1 MTDEQPYES
10 PWTPPPLN
18 HHPNGSATAEY
29 PIVPTGSVAFPPDL
43 PDDALGSQP
52 DEPDGQAPHGFAGHA
67 GYFGSP
73 AEPGYTAHGYDARE
87 SGREVALGPD
97 AGGQRPGGRH
107 VQAEPDSVSMFTPRV
122 GIGQHASDPRPAEVL
137 PSEML
142 PADVRP
148 IDGRRLELPPIDRPP
163 TESRTETAGVPDQR
177 RSRPS
182 TADGAEA
189 SSRRDGT
196 GAIGRPY
203 QLALTDGATV
213 AAPIVPV
220 LDAPASVPW
229 AEPADI
235 PAPQPI
241 SGPPPAAAPPRS
253 AFASPAPFGVATFG
267 AAAGATAAESSPSS
281 GSSAASTL
289 GSGPARTSG
298 VAAFSPPGHVTS
310 RHAPAPEAT
319 PIAGSG
325 SVAAVS
331 TAEPDG
337 VAVTVVDPRLLP
349 GPELPA
355 GPADGQPS
363 PPAASERRV
372 HRVGRDD
379 VRPLALRAAA
389 DPDDP
394 LAPRVYGADQDA
406 QRRWEQTH
414 LRTADPGRTGVAE
427 LRSAVGTDETA
438 NGHANGGPINGAAV
452 NGEQVYG
459 NRASGIAGANGAST
473 GRPGLRIDLSPI
485 TNIPPGLPPAA
496 PDPAIQIDYD
506 LVSVLQAEVS
516 RLVIEAL
523 RGETSVTNGHRRAIT
538 RELTDAVVRRNV
550 DARVRSGETGPV
562 TWPGYERALSEAVNA
577 YLTGLGRLQPLIDD
591 PDVENI
597 MVLGTRVRVVYA
609 NGVIDET
616 TFTAAA
622 SDEELISLLQRMA
635 ERGGKTERSLS
646 SAKPIL
652 HLRLPDGA
660 RLTVIYMVTTRPVV
674 VIRRHRIKDVSL
686 DDMVR
691 MDAMTPTVKAFLEAA
706 IAAHMNIMIAGRAN
720 SGKTTL
726 LRAIADEIPREE
738 WFAVMETV
746 GELGLDS
753 TGRHPWAVCFEEREG
768 FGEKGIDGRP
778 EGQLTI
784 DDLFPHMLR
793 LSTNRIIVG
802 EVRAEEIVA
811 MFDAMNT
818 TYGSLCTIHSRDEH
832 GVFDRLAELLLR
844 YGASKSREG
853 AYLTIGNALDFVVY
867 INMEEF
873 PGRRPNRYVSSIM
886 EVHGLGEGTQLSR
899 SRIFAPGP
907 TGLAVPT
914 GVRPSE
920 RRAIELQRAGLDM
933 RVLLNSVGAY
943 AMGDGR

>member
-1 MTDEQPYES
+1 D
-10 PWTPPPLN
+10 
-18 HHPNGSATAEY
+18 
-29 PIVPTGSVAFPPDL
+29 PIAD
-43 PDDALGSQP
+43 
-52 DEPDGQAPHGFAGHA
+52 GFAGHA
-67 GYFGSP
+67 GYLGSP
-73 AEPGYTAHGYDARE
+73 AKPGYSARTDDPSV
-87 SGREVALGPD
+87 SGRD
-97 AGGQRPGGRH
+97 AAFGSDAEYGSDMTGGQRSGGRH
-107 VQAEPDSVSMFTPRV
+107 LQPETRPEPAPVSMFTPRSNTSHTANTSAAV
-122 GIGQHASDPRPAEVL
+122 GDAVDPSPVGERPLDDSAPGQRQHAQSTVDGAAARSRPAE
-137 PSEML
+137 
-142 PADVRP
+142 
-148 IDGRRLELPPIDRPP
+148 
-163 TESRTETAGVPDQR
+163 AGT
-177 RSRPS
+177 S
-182 TADGAEA
+182 
-189 SSRRDGT
+189 
-196 GAIGRPY
+196 GRPY
-203 QLALTDGATV
+203 QLAFTDTATV
-213 AAPIVPV
+213 AAPVVQASQAHGSVSLVEPV
-220 LDAPASVPW
+220 DGDAVSTGYRPIADAPPP
-229 AEPADI
+229 ERT
-235 PAPQPI
+235 
-241 SGPPPAAAPPRS
+241 SGPPAAPPLRS

-267 AAAGATAAESSPSS
+267 ASATDAAAAASSASAALEAGPSPTRGAT
-281 GSSAASTL
+281 T
-289 GSGPARTSG
+289 
-298 VAAFSPPGHVTS
+298 FSPPGHVTS
-310 RHAPAPEAT
+310 RHAPPPANTSVAGIDPIAVARTADPDSAT
-319 PIAGSG
+319 PAM
-325 SVAAVS
+325 
-331 TAEPDG
+331 
-337 VAVTVVDPRLLP
+337 VDPRLVP

-355 GPADGQPS
+355 GPASRQPP
-363 PPAASERRV
+363 PPAAESRE
-372 HRVGRDD
+372 HRIGRDD
-379 VRPLALRAAA
+379 DRPLALRAAA
-389 DPDDP
+389 DPADP
-394 LAPRVYGADQDA
+394 LAPRVYGADQHA

-427 LRSAVGTDETA
+427 LRSAAAMHETA
-438 NGHANGGPINGAAV
+438 NGHANGHAV
-452 NGEQVYG
+452 DG
-459 NRASGIAGANGAST
+459 NHVNAVTGTAANGASV
-473 GRPGLRIDLSPI
+473 GRAGLRIDFSPMA
-485 TNIPPGLPPAA
+485 PASAPGLLPAT

-506 LVSVLQAEVS
+506 LVSALQAEVS

-523 RGETSVTNGHRRAIT
+523 RGETSVTNDHRRAIT

-550 DARVRSGETGPV
+550 DTRVRSGETGPV

-622 SDEELISLLQRMA
+622 SDEELISLLQRLA

-660 RLTVIYMVTTRPVV
+660 RLTVIYMVTSRPVV
-674 VIRRHRIKDVSL
+674 VIRRHRIRDVSL

-691 MDAMTPTVKAFLEAA
+691 MDAITPTVKAFLEAA

-867 INMEEF
+867 VNMEEF
-873 PGRRPNRYVSSIM
+873 PGRRPKRYVSSIM
-886 EVHGLGEGTQLSR
+886 EVHGLGEGTQLAR

-933 RVLLNSVGAY
+933 RVLLNSAGAY
-943 AMGDGR
+943 AMGDSR

>member
-1 MTDEQPYES
+1 MTEEQPYES
-10 PWTPPPLN
+10 PWTPPPLT
-18 HHPNGSATAEY
+18 HHANGSVTAEY
-29 PIVPTGSVAFPPDL
+29 PIVPAAPVVFPPDL
-43 PDDALGSQP
+43 ADAAPGGRQDGLDDPIA
-52 DEPDGQAPHGFAGHA
+52 DRFAGHA
-67 GYFGSP
+67 GYLGSP
-73 AEPGYTAHGYDARE
+73 AEPGYKARADDPSA
-87 SGREVALGPD
+87 SGRD
-97 AGGQRPGGRH
+97 AAFGSDDVFGSEATGGQRSGGRH
-107 VQAEPDSVSMFTPRV
+107 LQPEPQPEPVSMFTPQSHTSATVRDAV
-122 GIGQHASDPRPAEVL
+122 DPSPAGERPIDDGVPEQRQHAPWTVDGAATSSRPAE
-137 PSEML
+137 
-142 PADVRP
+142 
-148 IDGRRLELPPIDRPP
+148 
-163 TESRTETAGVPDQR
+163 AGT
-177 RSRPS
+177 S
-182 TADGAEA
+182 
-189 SSRRDGT
+189 
-196 GAIGRPY
+196 GRPY
-203 QLALTDGATV
+203 QLALTDTATV
-213 AAPIVPV
+213 AAPIVQASHAHGSVSLVGPV
-220 LDAPASVPW
+220 DCDVASTGYPLI
-229 AEPADI
+229 AD
-235 PAPQPI
+235 PPPPERT
-241 SGPPPAAAPPRS
+241 SGPPPAAASPRS

-267 AAAGATAAESSPSS
+267 AAATDAAATDAAAA
-281 GSSAASTL
+281 GSSASAAPSTPVGLSASAAL
-289 GSGPARTSG
+289 DAGPLPTRGATT
-298 VAAFSPPGHVTS
+298 FSPPGHVTS
-310 RHAPAPEAT
+310 RHAPPADT
-319 PIAGSG
+319 SVAGSG
-325 SVAAVS
+325 PIAAARAAGPDSAAV
-331 TAEPDG
+331 AM
-337 VAVTVVDPRLLP
+337 VDPRLVP

-355 GPADGQPS
+355 VPADGQPS
-363 PPAASERRV
+363 PPTAVESRG
-372 HRVGRDD
+372 HRIGRDD
-379 VRPLALRAAA
+379 DRPLALRVAA
-389 DPDDP
+389 DPADP

-427 LRSAVGTDETA
+427 LRSATGTYETA
-438 NGHANGGPINGAAV
+438 NGHANGHAV
-452 NGEQVYG
+452 NGDHV
-459 NRASGIAGANGAST
+459 NAVTPTATNGTSV
-473 GRPGLRIDLSPI
+473 GRPGLRIDFSPMAPAS
-485 TNIPPGLPPAA
+485 TPGLLPAA

-506 LVSVLQAEVS
+506 LVSALQAEVS

-523 RGETSVTNGHRRAIT
+523 RGETSVTNDHRRAIT

-550 DARVRSGETGPV
+550 DTRVRSGETGPV

-609 NGVIDET
+609 HGVIDET

-622 SDEELISLLQRMA
+622 SDEELIRLLQRLA

-660 RLTVIYMVTTRPVV
+660 RLTVIYMVTSRPIV
-674 VIRRHRIKDVSL
+674 VIRRHRIRDVSL

-691 MDAMTPTVKAFLEAA
+691 MDAITPTVKAFLKAA

-867 INMEEF
+867 VNMEEF
-873 PGRRPNRYVSSIM
+873 PGRRPKRYVSSIM
-886 EVHGLGEGTQLSR
+886 EVHGLGEGTQLAR

-933 RVLLNSVGAY
+933 RVLLNSAGAY

>member
-10 PWTPPPLN
+10 PWTPPLLN

-43 PDDALGSQP
+43 PDDAFVSRPEGPGGQ
-52 DEPDGQAPHGFAGHA
+52 EPDGFAGHA

-73 AEPGYTAHGYDARE
+73 AQPGYAAYGNDATA
-87 SGREVALGPD
+87 SGREVVLGPD
-97 AGGQRPGGRH
+97 AGSGQRSGGRH
-107 VQAEPDSVSMFTPRV
+107 LHPEPEPASMFTPR
-122 GIGQHASDPRPAEVL
+122 P
-137 PSEML
+137 
-142 PADVRP
+142 
-148 IDGRRLELPPIDRPP
+148 
-163 TESRTETAGVPDQR
+163 GVPLTEAGGIPEQR
-177 RSRPS
+177 RN
-182 TADGAEA
+182 AA
-189 SSRRDGT
+189 SSADAPGHGDDA

-203 QLALTDGATV
+203 QLALTDTATV

-220 LDAPASVPW
+220 SSAPAAAPWSEPSDAPAQ
-229 AEPADI
+229 
-235 PAPQPI
+235 QPI
-241 SGPPPAAAPPRS
+241 SEPPPIPAPPRS

-267 AAAGATAAESSPSS
+267 AAAARSSPSI
-281 GSSAASTL
+281 GLSAAAAL
-289 GSGPARTSG
+289 EAGPASTNDG
-298 VAAFSPPGHVTS
+298 VAFSPPGHVTS
-310 RHAPAPEAT
+310 RHAPPPEAT
-319 PIAGSG
+319 SIAGSG
-325 SVAAVS
+325 SIAAVS
-331 TAEPDG
+331 VAAPDG
-337 VAVTVVDPRLLP
+337 VATVDPRLRP

-355 GPADGQPS
+355 GPADGPPP
-363 PPAASERRV
+363 PPAATERREYSAA
-372 HRVGRDD
+372 RDGD
-379 VRPLALRAAA
+379 RPLALRAA

-394 LAPRVYGADQDA
+394 LSPRVYGADEDA

-427 LRSAVGTDETA
+427 LRSAVGTHETA
-438 NGHANGGPINGAAV
+438 NGHANGQPVNGAPIGGDHVDGGRGNGIAAV
-452 NGEQVYG
+452 NG
-459 NRASGIAGANGAST
+459 ASA
-473 GRPGLRIDLSPI
+473 GRPSLRIDFSPI
-485 TNIPPGLPPAA
+485 TTIPAGLPPAA

-523 RGETSVTNGHRRAIT
+523 RGETSVTNDHRRAIT

-550 DARVRSGETGPV
+550 DTRVRSGETGPV

-622 SDEELISLLQRMA
+622 SDEELISLLQRLA

-660 RLTVIYMVTTRPVV
+660 RLTVIYMVTSRPVV

-686 DDMVR
+686 DDMVQ
-691 MDAMTPTVKAFLEAA
+691 MEAITPTVKAFLEAA

-867 INMEEF
+867 VNMEEL
-873 PGRRPNRYVSSIM
+873 PGRRPKRYVSSIM
-886 EVHGLGEGTQLSR
+886 EVHGLGEGTQLAR

-920 RRAIELQRAGLDM
+920 RRAVELQRAGLDM
-933 RVLLNSVGAY
+933 RVLLNSAGAY

>member
-1 MTDEQPYES
+1 MQP
-10 PWTPPPLN
+10 
-18 HHPNGSATAEY
+18 
-29 PIVPTGSVAFPPDL
+29 
-43 PDDALGSQP
+43 
-52 DEPDGQAPHGFAGHA
+52 EP
-67 GYFGSP
+67 
-73 AEPGYTAHGYDARE
+73 EP
-87 SGREVALGPD
+87 
-97 AGGQRPGGRH
+97 
-107 VQAEPDSVSMFTPRV
+107 VSMFTPRSNPAPNA
-122 GIGQHASDPRPAEVL
+122 IDLNAIDPNAIDLNAIDPNAIDPNVAGERAEQA
-137 PSEML
+137 PS
-142 PADVRP
+142 ADVRP
-148 IDGRRLELPPIDRPP
+148 GGG
-163 TESRTETAGVPDQR
+163 GVPEQR
-177 RSRPS
+177 RNASS
-182 TADGAEA
+182 SADVLNA
-189 SSRRDGT
+189 SSRAT
-196 GAIGRPY
+196 EGATSGRPY
-203 QLALTDGATV
+203 QLALTDTATV
-213 AAPIVPV
+213 AAPIVQAS
-220 LDAPASVPW
+220 DAHGS
-229 AEPADI
+229 
-235 PAPQPI
+235 I
-241 SGPPPAAAPPRS
+241 SISDSPRPSAPPRS

-267 AAAGATAAESSPSS
+267 AAAT
-281 GSSAASTL
+281 GSSVRANTEVGPPPTGGAAM
-289 GSGPARTSG
+289 
-298 VAAFSPPGHVTS
+298 FSPPGHVTS
-310 RHAPAPEAT
+310 RHTPLPAET
-319 PIAGSG
+319 SVAGSG
-325 SVAAVS
+325 PVAA
-331 TAEPDG
+331 AG
-337 VAVTVVDPRLLP
+337 VAAPDSAAAAMVDPRLVP
-349 GPELPA
+349 GPELPP
-355 GPADGQPS
+355 GPAERQPS
-363 PPAASERRV
+363 PPDFENRGQRLGV
-372 HRVGRDD
+372 DD
-379 VRPLALRAAA
+379 DRPLALRAAA

-427 LRSAVGTDETA
+427 LRSVAGSHETA
-438 NGHANGGPINGAAV
+438 NGHANGHTV
-452 NGEQVYG
+452 NGKPVD
-459 NRASGIAGANGAST
+459 AVT
-473 GRPGLRIDLSPI
+473 GVATNVPATTRPGLRIDFSPMAPA
-485 TNIPPGLPPAA
+485 TPAGLLPSA

-523 RGETSVTNGHRRAIT
+523 RGETSVTNDHRRAIT

-550 DARVRSGETGPV
+550 DTRVRSGETGPV

-609 NGVIDET
+609 NGVVDET

-622 SDEELISLLQRMA
+622 SDEELISLLQRLA

-660 RLTVIYMVTTRPVV
+660 RLTVIYMVTSRPVV

-691 MDAMTPTVKAFLEAA
+691 MEAITPTVKAFLEAA

-768 FGEKGIDGRP
+768 FGEKGSDGRP

-873 PGRRPNRYVSSIM
+873 PGRRPKRYVSSIM
-886 EVHGLGEGTQLSR
+886 EVHGLGEGTQLAR

-907 TGLAVPT
+907 TGVAVPT

-933 RVLLNSVGAY
+933 RVLLNSAGAY
-943 AMGDGR
+943 AMGDSR

>member
-1 MTDEQPYES
+1 MQRVQRVER
-10 PWTPPPLN
+10 
-18 HHPNGSATAEY
+18 A
-29 PIVPTGSVAFPPDL
+29 
-43 PDDALGSQP
+43 DD
-52 DEPDGQAPHGFAGHA
+52 
-67 GYFGSP
+67 
-73 AEPGYTAHGYDARE
+73 
-87 SGREVALGPD
+87 
-97 AGGQRPGGRH
+97 
-107 VQAEPDSVSMFTPRV
+107 
-122 GIGQHASDPRPAEVL
+122 
-137 PSEML
+137 
-142 PADVRP
+142 
-148 IDGRRLELPPIDRPP
+148 
-163 TESRTETAGVPDQR
+163 
-177 RSRPS
+177 
-182 TADGAEA
+182 
-189 SSRRDGT
+189 
-196 GAIGRPY
+196 
-203 QLALTDGATV
+203 
-213 AAPIVPV
+213 
-220 LDAPASVPW
+220 
-229 AEPADI
+229 
-235 PAPQPI
+235 
-241 SGPPPAAAPPRS
+241 
-253 AFASPAPFGVATFG
+253 
-267 AAAGATAAESSPSS
+267 
-281 GSSAASTL
+281 
-289 GSGPARTSG
+289 
-298 VAAFSPPGHVTS
+298 
-310 RHAPAPEAT
+310 
-319 PIAGSG
+319 
-325 SVAAVS
+325 
-331 TAEPDG
+331 
-337 VAVTVVDPRLLP
+337 
-349 GPELPA
+349 
-355 GPADGQPS
+355 
-363 PPAASERRV
+363 
-372 HRVGRDD
+372 
-379 VRPLALRAAA
+379 RPLALRAAA

-427 LRSAVGTDETA
+427 LRSGIGTRETA
-438 NGHANGGPINGAAV
+438 NGYGTGGPINGGRINGDHV
-452 NGEQVYG
+452 NGGPV
-459 NRASGIAGANGAST
+459 NSAAGAATNGASA
-473 GRPGLRIDLSPI
+473 GRPSLHIDFSPI
-485 TNIPPGLPPAA
+485 APVIPPGLPPA
-496 PDPAIQIDYD
+496 PSDPAIQVDYD

-523 RGETSVTNGHRRAIT
+523 RGETSITNDHRRAIT

-550 DARVRSGETGPV
+550 DTRVRSGETGPV

-622 SDEELISLLQRMA
+622 SDEELISLLQRLA

-660 RLTVIYMVTTRPVV
+660 RLTVIYMVTSRPVV

-691 MDAMTPTVKAFLEAA
+691 MEAMTPTVKAFLEAA

-753 TGRHPWAVCFEEREG
+753 TGRHPWAICFEEREG
-768 FGEKGIDGRP
+768 FGEKGVDGRP

-867 INMEEF
+867 VNMEEF
-873 PGRRPNRYVSSIM
+873 PGRRPKRYVSSIM
-886 EVHGLGEGTQLSR
+886 EVHGLGEGAQLAR

-933 RVLLNSVGAY
+933 RVLLNSAGAY
-943 AMGDGR
+943 AMGDSR

>member
-1 MTDEQPYES
+1 LD
-10 PWTPPPLN
+10 
-18 HHPNGSATAEY
+18 H
-29 PIVPTGSVAFPPDL
+29 
-43 PDDALGSQP
+43 DDA
-52 DEPDGQAPHGFAGHA
+52 
-67 GYFGSP
+67 
-73 AEPGYTAHGYDARE
+73 
-87 SGREVALGPD
+87 
-97 AGGQRPGGRH
+97 
-107 VQAEPDSVSMFTPRV
+107 
-122 GIGQHASDPRPAEVL
+122 
-137 PSEML
+137 
-142 PADVRP
+142 
-148 IDGRRLELPPIDRPP
+148 
-163 TESRTETAGVPDQR
+163 
-177 RSRPS
+177 
-182 TADGAEA
+182 
-189 SSRRDGT
+189 
-196 GAIGRPY
+196 
-203 QLALTDGATV
+203 
-213 AAPIVPV
+213 
-220 LDAPASVPW
+220 
-229 AEPADI
+229 
-235 PAPQPI
+235 
-241 SGPPPAAAPPRS
+241 
-253 AFASPAPFGVATFG
+253 
-267 AAAGATAAESSPSS
+267 
-281 GSSAASTL
+281 
-289 GSGPARTSG
+289 
-298 VAAFSPPGHVTS
+298 
-310 RHAPAPEAT
+310 
-319 PIAGSG
+319 
-325 SVAAVS
+325 
-331 TAEPDG
+331 
-337 VAVTVVDPRLLP
+337 
-349 GPELPA
+349 
-355 GPADGQPS
+355 
-363 PPAASERRV
+363 
-372 HRVGRDD
+372 
-379 VRPLALRAAA
+379 RPLALRAAA

-414 LRTADPGRTGVAE
+414 LRTADPGRTGVVE
-427 LRSAVGTDETA
+427 LRSAAATHGETP
-438 NGHANGGPINGAAV
+438 NGHPTGPRINGVTGV
-452 NGEQVYG
+452 NGVV
-459 NRASGIAGANGAST
+459 NTASGHGTST
-473 GRPGLRIDLSPI
+473 ATFRPGLRIDFSPMAPV
-485 TNIPPGLPPAA
+485 TANGVLPGA
-496 PDPAIQIDYD
+496 PDSAIQIDYD

-523 RGETSVTNGHRRAIT
+523 RGETSVTNDHRRAIT

-550 DARVRSGETGPV
+550 DTRLRSGETGPV
-562 TWPGYERALSEAVNA
+562 TWPGYEAALSEAVNA

-609 NGVIDET
+609 NGVVDET

-622 SDEELISLLQRMA
+622 SDEELISLLQRLA

-660 RLTVIYMVTTRPVV
+660 RLTVIYMVTSRPVV

-691 MDAMTPTVKAFLEAA
+691 MEAITPTVKAFLEAA

-768 FGEKGIDGRP
+768 FGEKGVDGRP

-867 INMEEF
+867 VNMEEF
-873 PGRRPNRYVSSIM
+873 PGRRPKRYVSSIM
-886 EVHGLGEGTQLSR
+886 EVHGLGEGTQLAR

-907 TGLAVPT
+907 TGIAVPT

-933 RVLLNSVGAY
+933 RVLLNAAGAY
-943 AMGDGR
+943 AMGDSR

>member
-1 MTDEQPYES
+1 M
-10 PWTPPPLN
+10 L
-18 HHPNGSATAEY
+18 AE
-29 PIVPTGSVAFPPDL
+29 
-43 PDDALGSQP
+43 
-52 DEPDGQAPHGFAGHA
+52 
-67 GYFGSP
+67 
-73 AEPGYTAHGYDARE
+73 
-87 SGREVALGPD
+87 
-97 AGGQRPGGRH
+97 
-107 VQAEPDSVSMFTPRV
+107 
-122 GIGQHASDPRPAEVL
+122 
-137 PSEML
+137 
-142 PADVRP
+142 
-148 IDGRRLELPPIDRPP
+148 
-163 TESRTETAGVPDQR
+163 
-177 RSRPS
+177 
-182 TADGAEA
+182 
-189 SSRRDGT
+189 
-196 GAIGRPY
+196 
-203 QLALTDGATV
+203 
-213 AAPIVPV
+213 
-220 LDAPASVPW
+220 
-229 AEPADI
+229 
-235 PAPQPI
+235 
-241 SGPPPAAAPPRS
+241 
-253 AFASPAPFGVATFG
+253 
-267 AAAGATAAESSPSS
+267 
-281 GSSAASTL
+281 
-289 GSGPARTSG
+289 
-298 VAAFSPPGHVTS
+298 
-310 RHAPAPEAT
+310 
-319 PIAGSG
+319 
-325 SVAAVS
+325 
-331 TAEPDG
+331 
-337 VAVTVVDPRLLP
+337 
-349 GPELPA
+349 
-355 GPADGQPS
+355 
-363 PPAASERRV
+363 
-372 HRVGRDD
+372 
-379 VRPLALRAAA
+379 
-389 DPDDP
+389 
-394 LAPRVYGADQDA
+394 
-406 QRRWEQTH
+406 
-414 LRTADPGRTGVAE
+414 
-427 LRSAVGTDETA
+427 
-438 NGHANGGPINGAAV
+438 
-452 NGEQVYG
+452 
-459 NRASGIAGANGAST
+459 
-473 GRPGLRIDLSPI
+473 
-485 TNIPPGLPPAA
+485 PPAA
-496 PDPAIQIDYD
+496 PDPAVQIDYG

-523 RGETSVTNGHRRAIT
+523 RGETSVTNEHRRAIT

-550 DARVRSGETGPV
+550 DTRVRSGETGPV
-562 TWPGYERALSEAVNA
+562 TWSGYERALSDAVNA

-616 TFTAAA
+616 TYTAAA
-622 SDEELISLLQRMA
+622 SDDELISLLQRLA

-660 RLTVIYMVTTRPVV
+660 RLTVIYMVTSRPVV
-674 VIRRHRIKDVSL
+674 VIRRHRVKDVSL
-686 DDMVR
+686 DDLVR
-691 MDAMTPTVKAFLEAA
+691 MDAITPTVRAFLEAA

-768 FGEKGIDGRP
+768 FGEKGADGRP

-867 INMEEF
+867 VNMEEF
-873 PGRRPNRYVSSIM
+873 PGRRPKRYVSSIV
-886 EVHGLGEGTQLSR
+886 EVHGLGEGTQLAR

-907 TGLAVPT
+907 AGLAVPT

-933 RVLLNSVGAY
+933 RVLLNSGGAS